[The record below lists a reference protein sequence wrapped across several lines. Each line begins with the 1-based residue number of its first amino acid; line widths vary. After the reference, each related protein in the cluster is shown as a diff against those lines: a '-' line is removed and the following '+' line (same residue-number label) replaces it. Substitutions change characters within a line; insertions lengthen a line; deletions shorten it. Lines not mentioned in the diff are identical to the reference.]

1 MLFFE
6 LESIFWMRRKS
17 TNTNQRG
24 NFMVSSDKKLSTQT
38 LISAPSC
45 FYFFEQNFFLIVF
58 FISISTLFPS
68 ASYAQAIA
76 LEPQNRLLAGYT
88 FNDGNQ
94 GVGIGFDSRL
104 TQLIYINIG
113 TFFSITDRKYTIDET
128 EPSSLI
134 SLSNG
139 IYAAPGLRF
148 PHRYKSDRTALN
160 WDILFRTGF
169 ACVSSQNA
177 LDENWFLVEPAAL
190 VGIDLQLKK
199 YNYGFSL
206 SSKAFR
212 YRVDISSL
220 QETLYVIRP
229 QVSAVLFY
237 QW

>member
-1 MLFFE
+1 M
-6 LESIFWMRRKS
+6 
-17 TNTNQRG
+17 G
-24 NFMVSSDKKLSTQT
+24 PDKKLSMQASS
-38 LISAPSC
+38 SAPKY
-45 FYFFEQNFFLIVF
+45 FYFFKQKLCVCIF
-58 FISISTLFPS
+58 FISICIFSSSTS
-68 ASYAQAIA
+68 RAQAIA
-76 LEPQNRLLAGYT
+76 LEPQNRVLAGYT

-104 TQLIYINIG
+104 TQLIYINVG
-113 TFFSITDRKYTIDET
+113 TFFSLTDREYTIDESDA
-128 EPSSLI
+128 SSLI

-139 IYAAPGLRF
+139 IYAAPGFRF
-148 PHRYKSDRTALN
+148 PHRYKSDINALN

-177 LDENWFLVEPAAL
+177 LDANWFLVEPAAL

-220 QETLYVIRP
+220 QETLYVTRP
-229 QVSAVLFY
+229 QVSAVFFY

>member
-1 MLFFE
+1 
-6 LESIFWMRRKS
+6 
-17 TNTNQRG
+17 
-24 NFMVSSDKKLSTQT
+24 MVPQDKKLSMQMSFSSKHLDFCAQKFFVFVIATY
-38 LISAPSC
+38 SFYSSPSH
-45 FYFFEQNFFLIVF
+45 
-58 FISISTLFPS
+58 
-68 ASYAQAIA
+68 AQAIA
-76 LEPQNRLLAGYT
+76 LEPQNRVLAGYT
-88 FNDGNQ
+88 FNDRNQ

-113 TFFSITDRKYTIDET
+113 TFFSLTDREYMIDEAD
-128 EPSSLI
+128 PSSLI

-139 IYAAPGLRF
+139 IYAAPGFRF
-148 PHRYKSDRTALN
+148 PHRYKSDRNALN

-177 LDENWFLVEPAAL
+177 FEENWFLVEPAAL
-190 VGIDLQLKK
+190 LGIDLQLKK

-206 SSKAFR
+206 SSKGFR

-229 QVSAVLFY
+229 QVSAMFFY

>member
-1 MLFFE
+1 MISPDNKFSMQTSLQSF
-6 LESIFWMRRKS
+6 RK
-17 TNTNQRG
+17 T
-24 NFMVSSDKKLSTQT
+24 K
-38 LISAPSC
+38 
-45 FYFFEQNFFLIVF
+45 FFLIAF
-58 FISISTLFPS
+58 TTLVCSFYS
-68 ASYAQAIA
+68 SVSHAQAIT
-76 LEPQNRLLAGYT
+76 LEPQNRVLAGYT

-104 TQLIYINIG
+104 TQVIYINVG
-113 TFFSITDRKYTIDET
+113 TFFSLIDRKYTIDEE

-134 SLSNG
+134 SLRNG

-148 PHRYKSDRTALN
+148 PHRYKSERDALN

-177 LDENWFLVEPAAL
+177 LEENWFLVEPAAL
-190 VGIDLQLKK
+190 VGIDLLLKK

-206 SSKAFR
+206 SSKVFR

-220 QETLYVIRP
+220 QETLYVTRP
-229 QVSAVLFY
+229 QVSAVFFY